1 MKELLYKNYNINNN
15 EKITI
20 LDSNEFLCKK
30 LFNLHSNNNEVIVS
44 YNHIKSLG
52 TSTKIK
58 NYLLKLIINSNEVIV
73 FHNVLSELDYKDKQI
88 IIESLKKYNKIF
100 INITNDVEECLYFD
114 RVIIIYNNKVI
125 CDGKTINVLNE
136 EKLLKRLGYGL
147 PFIIE
152 LNKYLMDYNIINKY
166 YLDNEKLASVIWK

>member
-1 MKELLYKNYNINNN
+1 MKELLFNKYNIHDG
-15 EKITI
+15 EKITV
-20 LDSNEFLCKK
+20 LDSNEFLCKELFK
-30 LFNLHSNNNEVIVS
+30 LNNNDSELIVS
-44 YNHIKSLG
+44 YNHIKSIG

-58 NYLLKLIINSNEVIV
+58 NWLLKVINNKKEVII
-73 FHNVLSELDYKDKQI
+73 FHNVLSELDFKDRDI
-88 IIESLKKYNKIF
+88 IIDTLKRFNNIF

-114 RVIIIYNNKVI
+114 RIIIIYNNKVI

-152 LNKYLMDYNIINKY
+152 LNRYLMDYNIINKY
-166 YLDNEKLASVIWK
+166 YLGNDILVGEIWK